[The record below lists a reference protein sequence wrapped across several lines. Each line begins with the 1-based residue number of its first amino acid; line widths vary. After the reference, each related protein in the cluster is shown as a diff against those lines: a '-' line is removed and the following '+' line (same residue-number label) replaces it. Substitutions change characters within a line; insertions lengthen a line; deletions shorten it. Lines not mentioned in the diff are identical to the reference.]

1 MCKNTS
7 RPASFHHHSECIE
20 PQLTTAVAC
29 VVCPRRSPSRLPR
42 SCLARSAAAC
52 LSPPPSLA
60 RASLAPRSCLAP
72 SLEVRFRKRY
82 LDLILNPRS
91 RTVFEVRAKV
101 INYIRRFLDM
111 RNFLEVVS
119 R

>member
-1 MCKNTS
+1 M
-7 RPASFHHHSECIE
+7 
-20 PQLTTAVAC
+20 
-29 VVCPRRSPSRLPR
+29 SPPLSLAPPSLVPR
-42 SCLARSAAAC
+42 SLRAAAC